1 MDLRRTLPG
10 FPPTYFGCAVALAN
24 ATIEREHLAGATLA
38 DLARRVRDAVAGVD
52 EAAARRALAA
62 IDRLRRQEGLAAL
75 ERLHV
80 VHPRAGLLVTN
91 LSRLPVREIVFD
103 AGPPVAFDILAP
115 AERCAVVLPAE
126 DGLDVRSA
134 CPRSALERAGRCVCY
149 RQTGPVASL
158 ARLVREPIDVA
169 ALAGADAGATAR
181 VCLFVGVVRNENQG
195 RAVLRLEYEA
205 YEEMALP
212 LLEEIAE
219 ETRRLYP
226 VTDVRLVH
234 RLGRLEIG
242 EASVAVA
249 VSSPH
254 RAEAFAA
261 CRFAIDTLKAKV
273 PIWKKE
279 LYADGSAWL
288 DGS

>member
-1 MDLRRTLPG
+1 MLP
-10 FPPTYFGCAVALAN
+10 
-24 ATIEREHLAGATLA
+24 
-38 DLARRVRDAVAGVD
+38 
-52 EAAARRALAA
+52 
-62 IDRLRRQEGLAAL
+62 
-75 ERLHV
+75 
-80 VHPRAGLLVTN
+80 
-91 LSRLPVREIVFD
+91 
-103 AGPPVAFDILAP
+103 
-115 AERCAVVLPAE
+115 
-126 DGLDVRSA
+126 SA
-134 CPRSALERAGRCVCY
+134 SMSCF
-149 RQTGPVASL
+149 
-158 ARLVREPIDVA
+158 ARLVRDPIDVA
-169 ALAGADAGATAR
+169 ALAGASPSDGA
-181 VCLFVGVVRNENQG
+181 VCLFVGVVRNENHG

-249 VSSPH
+249 VASPH

-261 CRFAIDTLKAKV
+261 CRFAIDTLKARV

>member
-1 MDLRRTLPG
+1 MLP
-10 FPPTYFGCAVALAN
+10 
-24 ATIEREHLAGATLA
+24 
-38 DLARRVRDAVAGVD
+38 
-52 EAAARRALAA
+52 
-62 IDRLRRQEGLAAL
+62 
-75 ERLHV
+75 
-80 VHPRAGLLVTN
+80 
-91 LSRLPVREIVFD
+91 S
-103 AGPPVAFDILAP
+103 
-115 AERCAVVLPAE
+115 AEM
-126 DGLDVRSA
+126 
-134 CPRSALERAGRCVCY
+134 
-149 RQTGPVASL
+149 ASL
-158 ARLVREPIDVA
+158 VRLVREPIDVA
-169 ALAGADAGATAR
+169 ALAGASPADGA

-212 LLEEIAE
+212 LLEEIAA
-219 ETRRLYP
+219 ETGRLYP
-226 VTDVRLVH
+226 VTGVRLVH

-242 EASVAVA
+242 ETSVAVA

-261 CRFAIDTLKAKV
+261 CRFAIDTLKARV